1 MRCWFYWSLN
11 GFDGP
16 LLRSR
21 SCDPWHFHPGT
32 VDTPLSSAF
41 GKTSLNVQSPD
52 VAAKRLLAVIA
63 GLGRM
68 MVAAFSTI
76 AGSGAM
82 VSCALVPQRLNPSFL
97 QSLDKNISARM
108 AGPGDPSASG

>member
-68 MVAAFSTI
+68 IVAAFSAI
-76 AGSGAM
+76 AGATAPESKFFAVIGQEYF
-82 VSCALVPQRLNPSFL
+82 SPNGW
-97 QSLDKNISARM
+97 
-108 AGPGDPSASG
+108 AG

>member
-52 VAAKRLLAVIA
+52 VAAIRLLAVIA

-68 MVAAFSTI
+68 ILAAFSTI
-76 AGSGAM
+76 AGSVCHGELRAGATAPESKFFA
-82 VSCALVPQRLNPSFL
+82 VIGQEYFSPNGW
-97 QSLDKNISARM
+97 
-108 AGPGDPSASG
+108 AG